1 MELDL
6 ATAQAICVTL
16 RGVSDRLRDTL
27 AKKLKSQIAEG
38 GHRSLDR
45 SGQSI
50 QAEALQLGL
59 LMHGMPGTPAET
71 LLAALRRHDGDAR
84 VASFLQHW
92 TQLALVAG
100 VCAPGS
106 GDAVATSFVDWYR
119 GPPGQARYAPPTLS
133 ALRADLEAF
142 VLQGWTPESPLVGR
156 GGDELV
162 TALGSCFADE
172 VRLWLRARG
181 YAVNED
187 FRSGA
192 SYPHVED
199 STVPV
204 LQCSAGLVNTFVLR
218 QQFEWALE
226 GKNFDDD
233 LWVGARGMMVLPTR
247 SV

>member
-45 SGQSI
+45 SGSSI

-71 LLAALRRHDGDAR
+71 LLAALRRHDADAR

-119 GPPGQARYAPPTLS
+119 GPPPSGAGTTLS
-133 ALRADLEAF
+133 KCLRRSRAAATCLPLFLSTAALTFSLSLRLN
-142 VLQGWTPESPLVGR
+142 SP
-156 GGDELV
+156 
-162 TALGSCFADE
+162 
-172 VRLWLRARG
+172 
-181 YAVNED
+181 
-187 FRSGA
+187 
-192 SYPHVED
+192 
-199 STVPV
+199 
-204 LQCSAGLVNTFVLR
+204 
-218 QQFEWALE
+218 
-226 GKNFDDD
+226 
-233 LWVGARGMMVLPTR
+233 
-247 SV
+247 